1 MMLDKLVG
9 AQVVRINGS
18 SIEVKLGDK
27 IHVLEIVVDEG
38 DCCGFANFDMTLFY
52 AEDDERNPIIT
63 NIEIESDNDGY
74 NKETAIITFYG
85 ENKKIASIEA
95 EAGSRSGWAYGA
107 CVTLRCK
114 TLDIDETLAKW

>member
-1 MMLDKLVG
+1 MLNKLVG

-52 AEDDERNPIIT
+52 EEENKRNPIIT
-63 NIEIESDNDGY
+63 NIEMKYDNNDY
-74 NKETAIITFYG
+74 KETAIITFYG

-95 EAGSRSGWAYGA
+95 EAGSESGYSYGA

-114 TLDIDETLAKW
+114 TLDIDETLVKW

>member
-9 AQVVRINGS
+9 AQVVRINES

-38 DCCGFANFDMTLFY
+38 DCCGFANFDMKLLY
-52 AEDDERNPIIT
+52 AEGDERNPIIT
-63 NIEIESDNDGY
+63 NIEIESDSKDY
-74 NKETAIITFYG
+74 EETAIMTFYG

-95 EAGSRSGWAYGA
+95 EAGSGSGWAYGA

-114 TLDIDETLAKW
+114 TLDIDETLVEW